1 MKRSYTGEYRRDG
14 NNAKRTLV
22 APKAT
27 PGHLN
32 GQGYL
37 EKLANPFETDGI
49 PAKIPDLA
57 SYPTTTSCLQLEV
70 TNTAF
75 QSGTGIYSA
84 GGVLVLMPG
93 GVSYCPEFGADGV
106 GTLHSTETGFKYL
119 SPGGGGASASNKYYA
134 PVPSS
139 SLTGTQTPFGQ
150 GGGAN
155 TFLPGSESLNLSCS
169 GLRIVAAGL
178 RVEFIGNDQNNQ
190 GLITSAFVTSMDIE
204 NSFISYKAGTG
215 YGGNPFCNWSSTTLT
230 VTENTALNYRLPT
243 VTQSDLENFRGNYSG
258 PAKNGTEVVFEPLDS
273 IDQLISNPCPT
284 GGYSV
289 PYELNQ
295 YCTNTARITQPDY
308 WTSTTGNESDGLGV
322 NNVGALQW
330 HAMGLASG
338 ASFRVSIMVHYELIV
353 RNDYTSYEKPQMCLS
368 DPIATELA
376 QCLAAIP
383 SATKFSA
390 ETRRQIEATCRTA
403 YRRAT
408 HATSPAERS
417 SIFDWVINTGNDII
431 NGVNEGVNLFE
442 KGLKT
447 YQKVEKM
454 KRSPPF
460 FY

>member
-14 NNAKRTLV
+14 NNAKRTSYAEKV
-22 APKAT
+22 E
-27 PGHLN
+27 PGHVS

-75 QSGTGIYSA
+75 QSGTGVFSA

-106 GTLHSTETGFKYL
+106 GTLHSTETGFKFIA
-119 SPGGGGASASNKYYA
+119 PGGGGLSASNKYNA

-139 SLTGTQTPFGQ
+139 SLGGVQSPYGNTGN
-150 GGGAN
+150 AN

-169 GLRIVAAGL
+169 GIRIVAAGL

-190 GLITSAFVTSMDIE
+190 GLITSAFVTSMDCE
-204 NSFISYKAGTG
+204 NSFVSYKAGTG
-215 YGGNPFCNWSSTTLT
+215 YGGNPFCNWSSSALT
-230 VTENTALNYRLPT
+230 VTENAAANYRLPT
-243 VTQSDLENFRGNYSG
+243 ITQSDLENFRGNYSG
-258 PAKNGTEVVFEPLDS
+258 PAKNGTEVVYEPLDS
-273 IDQLISNPCPT
+273 IDQLMSNPCPVGT
-284 GGYSV
+284 SSV

-295 YCTNTARITQPDY
+295 YCTNDARLTQPDY
-308 WTSTTGNESDGLGV
+308 WQSSTGNESDGLGV

-330 HAMGLASG
+330 HAMGISSSAT
-338 ASFRVSIMVHYELIV
+338 FRVSIMVHYELIV
-353 RNDYTSYEKPQMCLS
+353 RNDYTSYEKPQMCLA

-383 SATKFSA
+383 SATRFSA
-390 ETRRQIEATCRTA
+390 ETRRQLEATCRTA
-403 YRRAT
+403 YRRAS
-408 HATSPAERS
+408 HATTPAEKK
-417 SIFDWVINTGNDII
+417 SIYDWVINTGNDII
-431 NGVNEGVNLFE
+431 NGVD
-442 KGLKT
+442 KGLDLLDKT
-447 YQKVEKM
+447 SQVYKKAKKAAWM
-454 KRSPPF
+454 FLP
-460 FY
+460 